1 MSLFLL
7 RQFSVKLGL
16 GVPAGL
22 GALLLLSACQAP
34 DASMNTAGAEADNSA
49 TAATGANGWP
59 ASLIVVGNGFPTAGA
74 PCRVIGETAAT
85 VDMLDDSAMLVGC
98 LVAADA
104 AKLGGRSVGVI
115 DGVTLVSVPT
125 KPPAAGDGD
134 GQGDAT
140 VAGTEFNATAK
151 IPCAGYREAKP
162 GVCNAGVK
170 RGTETGTYIDVTY
183 PDGGTR
189 TLFFDKAGAFLT
201 INSNQAD
208 GSAAYT
214 SKAARR
220 GDTQIITAG
229 PERYEVP
236 DAFVQGD

>member
-1 MSLFLL
+1 MTLLLL
-7 RQFSVKLGL
+7 RRLSAKLGRA
-16 GVPAGL
+16 VPIGF

-34 DASMNTAGAEADNSA
+34 DAAMNTSAATADDSA

-59 ASLIVVGNGFPTAGA
+59 ASLIVVGNGFPAAGA

-85 VDMLDDSAMLVGC
+85 VDMLDDSATLVGC

-104 AKLGGRSVGVI
+104 AKLGGRTVGVI
-115 DGVTLVSVPT
+115 DGVTLVSVPS
-125 KPPAAGDGD
+125 KPPMAGDGD

-151 IPCAGYREAKP
+151 IACAGYRGAKP
-162 GVCNAGVK
+162 GLCDAGVK

-189 TLFFDKAGAFLT
+189 TLFFDKVGAFLT

-214 SKAARR
+214 SKAVRR
-220 GDTQIITAG
+220 GDTQIIIAG